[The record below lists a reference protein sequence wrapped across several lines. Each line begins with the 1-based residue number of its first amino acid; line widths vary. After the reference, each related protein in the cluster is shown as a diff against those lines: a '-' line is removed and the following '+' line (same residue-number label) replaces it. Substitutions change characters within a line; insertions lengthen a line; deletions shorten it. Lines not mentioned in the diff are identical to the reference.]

1 MDFHRGAMRSIIS
14 MTPAHNYKRM
24 NRTSIFIIL
33 LLLTVSVNGQNLD
46 ARASF
51 KSVDLQTDHLENPV
65 GIDNATPRLSW
76 RMENSKEGAG
86 QKAYKLLVGTDSLQI
101 IDLSHSTKYSGKG
114 TIGKTLDRE
123 KDTRTDCDLWDTGR
137 IDSDKQLVPYEGA
150 ALRPFTKYYW
160 QVILWDEKDRASISA
175 VHSFETGMM
184 HTANWHG
191 SWISD
196 GRDIH
201 HKPAPYFRKQFEARK
216 EIASARVYIAAAGLY
231 ELHINGERI
240 GDQRLDPMYT
250 RFDRRN
256 LYVTHDVTTQLQQ
269 GENVVGVILGN
280 GWFNHQ
286 SLAVWNFER
295 APWRNRPAFCLDL
308 RITYTDGSV
317 ETIPTDLSWKKTDG
331 PIIFNSIYTGE
342 HYDAR
347 LEQEG
352 WSESGF
358 DDTTWQGVALRSAPS
373 QNITAQQLRPIRNV
387 RTLPAVSFSKIDER
401 TYLYDFGQNMAGVIR
416 IKVSGKE
423 GTQLRIKHG
432 ERLDKNG
439 RLDLSNIDVYY
450 RGDKENDPFQT
461 DILILSGKGEDE
473 FMARFNYKGFRY
485 VEVAG
490 SEPVE
495 LDEQSLTA
503 YFMHSDVP
511 PTGRIETSSELINK
525 LWRATNNAY
534 LSNLMGYPTDCPQ
547 REKNGWTGD
556 GHFAIETALY
566 NFDGITVYEKWLA
579 DHRDEQQPNGVLP
592 DIIPTGGWGYG
603 TDNGLDWTSTIAIIP
618 WEIYRFYGDS
628 KLLADSYDH
637 IRRYVDYVDRTSPEG
652 LTSWGRGDWVPVK
665 SRSNLELTSSVYF
678 FVDASILSRAA
689 KLFGKE
695 ADHLHYSTLAEK
707 IKNAI
712 NEKYLNRETGIYANG
727 TQTELSVP
735 LQWKVVPED
744 MKAKVAANLAKK
756 VEEAD
761 FHLDV
766 GVLGAKAL
774 LNALSENGYSH
785 VAYKVAVQDTYPSWG
800 WWIVNGATTLL
811 ENWDLN
817 ATRDISDNHMMFGE
831 IGAWFF
837 KGLGGIYPDAEQPG
851 FKHIILRPH
860 FEKDLERFNAE
871 YKSPYGLIQSNWK
884 WENDRVIYEVVVPAN
899 SSATL
904 YLPENTE
911 IIPNRMKR
919 LQFDQKKNSIMN
931 LPAGSHT
938 LIFRVLM

>member
-1 MDFHRGAMRSIIS
+1 
-14 MTPAHNYKRM
+14 M
-24 NRTSIFIIL
+24 NKTSLFIIL
-33 LLLTVSVNGQNLD
+33 LLFAVSMNGQNSGKGNTF
-46 ARASF
+46 RP
-51 KSVDLQTDHLENPV
+51 VDLQTDHLENPL
-65 GIDNATPRLSW
+65 GIDHATPRLSW
-76 RMENSKEGAG
+76 RMEDRKEGAA
-86 QKAYKLLVGTDSLQI
+86 QKAYRLLVGTDSLQI
-101 IDLSHSTKYSGKG
+101 VDPGKAAQNAGKG
-114 TIGKTLDRE
+114 VNGKDRDGKE
-123 KDTRTDCDLWDTGR
+123 DSEAGSGLWDTGR
-137 IDSDKQLVPYEGA
+137 IDSEGQLVPYAGA
-150 ALRPFTKYYW
+150 ALKPFTKYYW
-160 QVILWDEKDRASISA
+160 KVILWDGRGRATTSA

-184 HTANWHG
+184 HISNWQG

-201 HKPAPYFRKQFEARK
+201 HKAAPYFRKQFDVRK

-231 ELHINGERI
+231 ELHVNGEKI
-240 GDQRLDPMYT
+240 GNQRLDPMYT

-269 GENVVGVILGN
+269 GENAVGVILGN
-280 GWFNHQ
+280 GWYNHQ
-286 SLAVWNFER
+286 SLAVWNFD
-295 APWRNRPAFCLDL
+295 N
-308 RITYTDGSV
+308 
-317 ETIPTDLSWKKTDG
+317 
-331 PIIFNSIYTGE
+331 
-342 HYDAR
+342 
-347 LEQEG
+347 
-352 WSESGF
+352 
-358 DDTTWQGVALRSAPS
+358 APS
-373 QNITAQQLRPIRNV
+373 QNITAQQLRPVHNV
-387 RTLPAVSFSKIDER
+387 RTLPAVSFRKIDER
-401 TYLYDFGQNMAGVIR
+401 TYRYDFGQNMAGVTR

-423 GTQLRIKHG
+423 GTRLRIRHG
-432 ERLDKNG
+432 ERLDENG

-461 DILILSGKGEDE
+461 DILTLSGKGEDA

-485 VEVAG
+485 VEVTG

-495 LDEQSLTA
+495 LDKQSLTA

-511 PTGRIETSSELINK
+511 PIGKIETSSELINK

-592 DIIPTGGWGYG
+592 DIIPTGRWGYG
-603 TDNGLDWTSTIAIIP
+603 TANGLDWTSTIAIIP

-637 IRRYVDYVDRTSPEG
+637 IRRYVDYVD
-652 LTSWGRGDWVPVK
+652 
-665 SRSNLELTSSVYF
+665 F
-678 FVDASILSRAA
+678 FVDATILARAA

-695 ADHLHYSTLAEK
+695 TDHLHYTALAEK

-712 NEKYLNRETGIYANG
+712 NEKFLNRETGIYASG

-735 LQWKVVPED
+735 LQ
-744 MKAKVAANLAKK
+744 
-756 VEEAD
+756 
-761 FHLDV
+761 
-766 GVLGAKAL
+766 
-774 LNALSENGYSH
+774 
-785 VAYKVAVQDTYPSWG
+785 
-800 WWIVNGATTLL
+800 
-811 ENWDLN
+811 
-817 ATRDISDNHMMFGE
+817 MFGE

-837 KGLGGIYPDAEQPG
+837 KGVGGIYPDAEQPG

-860 FEKDLERFNAE
+860 FEKDLQHFSAE
-871 YKSPYGLIQSNWK
+871 YTSPYGLIKSNWK
-884 WENDRVIYEVVVPAN
+884 WENDRIIYEVIVPAN

-904 YLPENTE
+904 YLPENAE

-919 LQFDQKKNSIMN
+919 IQGDPKGNSIME
-931 LPAGSHT
+931 LPAGFHT

>member
-86 QKAYKLLVGTDSLQI
+86 QKAYRLLVGTDSLQI

-201 HKPAPYFRKQFEARK
+201 HKPAPYFRKQFEAHK

-317 ETIPTDLSWKKTDG
+317 ETISTEISWKK
-331 PIIFNSIYTGE
+331 
-342 HYDAR
+342 
-347 LEQEG
+347 
-352 WSESGF
+352 
-358 DDTTWQGVALRSAPS
+358 
-373 QNITAQQLRPIRNV
+373 
-387 RTLPAVSFSKIDER
+387 
-401 TYLYDFGQNMAGVIR
+401 
-416 IKVSGKE
+416 KE
-423 GTQLRIKHG
+423 G
-432 ERLDKNG
+432 RL
-439 RLDLSNIDVYY
+439 
-450 RGDKENDPFQT
+450 
-461 DILILSGKGEDE
+461 
-473 FMARFNYKGFRY
+473 
-485 VEVAG
+485 
-490 SEPVE
+490 
-495 LDEQSLTA
+495 SLTA
-503 YFMHSDVP
+503 F
-511 PTGRIETSSELINK
+511 TGRTLRCQT
-525 LWRATNNAY
+525 RA
-534 LSNLMGYPTDCPQ
+534 
-547 REKNGWTGD
+547 
-556 GHFAIETALY
+556 
-566 NFDGITVYEKWLA
+566 
-579 DHRDEQQPNGVLP
+579 
-592 DIIPTGGWGYG
+592 GG
-603 TDNGLDWTSTIAIIP
+603 
-618 WEIYRFYGDS
+618 
-628 KLLADSYDH
+628 
-637 IRRYVDYVDRTSPEG
+637 
-652 LTSWGRGDWVPVK
+652 
-665 SRSNLELTSSVYF
+665 LE
-678 FVDASILSRAA
+678 R
-689 KLFGKE
+689 
-695 ADHLHYSTLAEK
+695 
-707 IKNAI
+707 
-712 NEKYLNRETGIYANG
+712 
-727 TQTELSVP
+727 
-735 LQWKVVPED
+735 
-744 MKAKVAANLAKK
+744 
-756 VEEAD
+756 
-761 FHLDV
+761 V
-766 GVLGAKAL
+766 GV
-774 LNALSENGYSH
+774 
-785 VAYKVAVQDTYPSWG
+785 
-800 WWIVNGATTLL
+800 
-811 ENWDLN
+811 
-817 ATRDISDNHMMFGE
+817 R
-831 IGAWFF
+831 
-837 KGLGGIYPDAEQPG
+837 
-851 FKHIILRPH
+851 
-860 FEKDLERFNAE
+860 
-871 YKSPYGLIQSNWK
+871 
-884 WENDRVIYEVVVPAN
+884 
-899 SSATL
+899 
-904 YLPENTE
+904 
-911 IIPNRMKR
+911 
-919 LQFDQKKNSIMN
+919 
-931 LPAGSHT
+931 
-938 LIFRVLM
+938 

>member
-1 MDFHRGAMRSIIS
+1 
-14 MTPAHNYKRM
+14 M
-24 NRTSIFIIL
+24 NKTSLFIIIL
-33 LLLTVSVNGQNLD
+33 LFAVSMNGQNSG
-46 ARASF
+46 RGNTF
-51 KSVDLQTDHLENPV
+51 RSVDLQTDHLENPV
-65 GIDNATPRLSW
+65 GIDHATPRLSW
-76 RMENSKEGAG
+76 RMEDRKEGAA
-86 QKAYKLLVGTDSLQI
+86 QKAYRLLVGTDSLQI
-101 IDLSHSTKYSGKG
+101 VDPGKA
-114 TIGKTLDRE
+114 TQNAGKDGNGKDRDGKE
-123 KDTRTDCDLWDTGR
+123 DSEAGSDLWDTGR
-137 IDSDKQLVPYEGA
+137 IDSDKQLVHYAGA
-150 ALRPFTKYYW
+150 ALKPFTKYYW
-160 QVILWDEKDRASISA
+160 KVILWDGRGRATTSA
-175 VHSFETGMM
+175 VHFFETGMM
-184 HTANWHG
+184 QGSNWQG

-201 HKPAPYFRKQFEARK
+201 HKPAPYFRKQFDVRK

-231 ELHINGERI
+231 ELHVNGEKI
-240 GDQRLDPMYT
+240 GNQRLDPMYT

-256 LYVTHDVTTQLQQ
+256 LYVTHDVTPQLQQ
-269 GENVVGVILGN
+269 GENAVGVILGN
-280 GWFNHQ
+280 GWYNHQ
-286 SLAVWNFER
+286 SLAVWNFDN

-317 ETIPTDLSWKKTDG
+317 ETISTDLSWKKTDG
-331 PIIFNSIYTGE
+331 PITFNSIYTGE

-347 LEQEG
+347 LEQKG
-352 WSESGF
+352 WSKPGF
-358 DDTTWQGVALRSAPS
+358 DDAKWQGVALRAAPS

-387 RTLPAVSFSKIDER
+387 RTLPAVSFRKINER
-401 TYLYDFGQNMAGVIR
+401 TYLYDFGQNMAGVTS

-450 RGDKENDPFQT
+450 RGDKEKDPFQT
-461 DILILSGKGEDE
+461 DILTLGGKGEEE

-485 VEVAG
+485 VEVTA

-495 LDEQSLTA
+495 LDETSLTA
-503 YFMHSDVP
+503 CFMHSDVP
-511 PTGRIETSSELINK
+511 PIGKIETSSELINK
-525 LWRATNNAY
+525 LWQATNNAY

-603 TDNGLDWTSTIAIIP
+603 TANGLDWTSTIAIIP

-628 KLLADSYDH
+628 ELLADSYDH
-637 IRRYVDYVDRTSPEG
+637 IRRYVDYVDRTSPQG
-652 LTSWGRGDWVPVK
+652 LTSWGRGDWVPVQ
-665 SRSNLELTSSVYF
+665 SHSNLELTSSVYF
-678 FVDASILSRAA
+678 FVDATILARAA

-695 ADHLHYSTLAEK
+695 TDHLHYTALAEK
-707 IKNAI
+707 IRNAI
-712 NEKYLNRETGIYANG
+712 NGKYLNRETGIYANG

-744 MKAKVAANLAKK
+744 MKDKVAANLAKK
-756 VEEAD
+756 VEEAG

-774 LNALSENGYSH
+774 LNALSENGYPH

-811 ENWDLN
+811 ENWDLD

-860 FEKDLERFNAE
+860 FEKDLQHFNAE
-871 YKSPYGLIQSNWK
+871 YKSPYGLIKSSWK
-884 WENDRVIYEVVVPAN
+884 RENDRIIYEVIVPAN

-904 YLPENTE
+904 YLAENAE

-919 LQFDQKKNSIMN
+919 IQGDQKGNSIIK
-931 LPAGSHT
+931 LPSGSHI
-938 LIFRVLM
+938 LIFRDTI